1 MAPVQS
7 SPPRSPAPAVL
18 WLLAFVAVVSHLPA
32 VGFDFAQDDFAGL
45 ARAAGILDVEGWPPR
60 LWTSTVTWSALWPAF
75 GSDPGPYHGLSLILL
90 LGIAVFAARLAHRL
104 GAGDAGAA
112 VTGFLT
118 LLGPTTVLPVAWVS
132 AAAELW
138 AVLFALVALDLWI
151 TPGRGIRPLAAG
163 VAAALSVLSKE
174 PALGLF
180 LLLPLASR
188 WFVDEEPAPT
198 RRGRALVVTALAVL
212 AVIGALQIRSAF
224 AHGPGDPYALGGVA
238 DVAGNLLRSLGWAV
252 WPWPGS
258 IPPGWLARI
267 LGGMVLAVVGVLAVR
282 RARRD
287 DPRVLFLGLLALV
300 SLAPTVVLRDHQ
312 YTYYA
317 LLANV
322 AVAAIFGLEI
332 GPRID
337 RRLRSTTP
345 RGAALVGASV
355 LVGAAS
361 IVGVSARVHARGED
375 GLLVDPIL
383 RRSSIVADV
392 RAQISDLR
400 RARPSPTAIG
410 VLQAARTADPPDP
423 EASRDRLVFIGTP
436 IYLSLQGD
444 RGLGILSGERL
455 DARWIG
461 HIDDVPGGGF
471 VFLDAGDA
479 VLRPLGPPDNARIY
493 AAMIAVAGGQFAR
506 ARHELWS
513 VISEQ
518 GTRVR
523 FAFDPANLPIR
534 PEELDAEAPVFA
546 RELAEAAEAD
556 PTDGRILR
564 LFEQIYEQ
572 VRGRELVRDLDV
584 PLRAPRFDQ

>member
-7 SPPRSPAPAVL
+7 STSRSAAPAVL
-18 WLLAFVAVVSHLPA
+18 WLLAFVAVLSHLPA

-45 ARAAGILDVEGWPPR
+45 ARAAGNLDVEGWPPR
-60 LWTSTVTWSALWPAF
+60 IWTSTITWSVLWPAF
-75 GSDPGPYHGLSLILL
+75 GSDPGPYHGLSLVLL
-90 LGIAVFAARLAHRL
+90 VGIAVFAARLAFRL
-104 GAGDAGAA
+104 GAGNGGAA
-112 VTGFLT
+112 LAGLLS

-138 AVLFALVALDLWI
+138 AVLFALVALDLW
-151 TPGRGIRPLAAG
+151 TARGGGVRPLLAG
-163 VAAALSVLSKE
+163 LAAALSVLSKE

-180 LLLPLASR
+180 LLLPLAAH
-188 WFVDEEPAPT
+188 WFVGDEPAPT
-198 RRGRALVVTALAVL
+198 RRGRWLVVAALAVL
-212 AVIGALQIRSAF
+212 AVISAVQVRGAF
-224 AHGPGDPYALGGVA
+224 AHGPGDPYALGGAV
-238 DVAGNLLRSLGWAV
+238 DVAGNLLRSLGWAL
-252 WPWPGS
+252 WPWPAT
-258 IPPGWLARI
+258 IPPAWLARL
-267 LGGMVLAVVGVLAVR
+267 LGAVVLLVAGVAAFR
-282 RARRD
+282 RSRSG
-287 DPRVLFLGLLALV
+287 DPRLLFLLLLALV

-322 AVAAIFGLEI
+322 AVAAMLGLEL

-337 RRLRSTTP
+337 ARLRGP
-345 RGAALVGASV
+345 RARGAV
-355 LVGAAS
+355 LVAAS
-361 IVGVSARVHARGED
+361 IVVALLGVRGVSARVHARGDD

-392 RAQISDLR
+392 RSQIRDLR
-400 RARPSPTAIG
+400 QARPSPTAIG
-410 VLQAARTADPPDP
+410 VLQAARTETPPDP
-423 EASRDRLVFIGTP
+423 EASRDRLVFVGTP
-436 IYLSLQGD
+436 IYVALQGD
-444 RGLGILSGERL
+444 RGLGILSGDRL

-471 VFLDAGDA
+471 VYLDAGDA
-479 VLRPLGPPDNARIY
+479 VLRPLGPPSNARIY

-513 VISEQ
+513 VIREQ
-518 GTRVR
+518 GTTVR

-534 PEELDAEAPVFA
+534 PEELDAEAALFA
-546 RELAEAAEAD
+546 QGLAESATED

-572 VRGRELVRDLDV
+572 VRGRELVRDLDAPV
-584 PLRAPRFDQ
+584 RAPRFDQ